1 MECERCKKHEAT
13 IHLTEII
20 KDVKSELH
28 LCESCAKEVGLNAK
42 LSNFSL
48 SMPEMLSFLDLSDI
62 DGSAQDVHCRSCN
75 YSFLQYGKTGALGC
89 PDCYDSFRES
99 LEPIIAGYHGE
110 RKHIG
115 KSPRFSADS
124 FRETVLARKT
134 GTESSMDDL
143 KKELETAVSEERYE
157 DAAVLRD
164 RLKVLM
170 NEGA

>member
-1 MECERCKKHEAT
+1 MECERCKKSEAT

-48 SMPEMLSFLDLSDI
+48 SMPEMLSFLDLSEI
-62 DGSAQDVHCRSCN
+62 DGSADDIHCRSCN
-75 YSFLQYGKTGALGC
+75 HSFLEYGKTGMLGC

-99 LEPIIAGYHGE
+99 LAPVITGYHGDG
-110 RKHIG
+110 KHIG
-115 KSPRFSADS
+115 KSPRYSADS
-124 FRETVLARKT
+124 FKETVLARNT
-134 GTESSMDDL
+134 GRDSSMDDL
-143 KKELETAVSEERYE
+143 KKELETAVTEERYE

-170 NEGA
+170 NKGA